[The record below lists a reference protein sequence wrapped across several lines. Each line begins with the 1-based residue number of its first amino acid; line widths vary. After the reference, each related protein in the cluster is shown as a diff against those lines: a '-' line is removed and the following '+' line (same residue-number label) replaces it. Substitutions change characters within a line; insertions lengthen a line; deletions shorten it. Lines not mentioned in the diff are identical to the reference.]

1 MNKVWIAAC
10 VFVIVLIISITGM
23 FLNIGTASDIT
34 EQIQKACTYVEK
46 KDYENAKKTMNDA
59 VEELD
64 SRIEAMLIFVSHG
77 KLDEIEETVQVAKS
91 FLENNEIPEFRAE
104 CSRALAMLEHYR
116 EVEYPYL
123 NNIF

>member
-10 VFVIVLIISITGM
+10 VFVIVIIISVTGM
-23 FLNIGTASDIT
+23 FLNIGTASDMT
-34 EQIQKACTYVEK
+34 EQIQEARTHIENKEYEKAKEVI
-46 KDYENAKKTMNDA
+46 NSA

-64 SRIEAMLIFVSHG
+64 SRMEAMLIFVSHG
-77 KLDEIEETVQVAKS
+77 KLDEIEESIQVAKS
-91 FLENNEIPEFRAE
+91 FLDSGEIPEFLAE
-104 CSRALAMLEHYR
+104 CNRALAMLDHYR